1 MTKNELKLNGT
12 QKFMG
17 IDIPVVEGGFGE
29 NCRVVTAKAVSD
41 IHNTRLSDIN
51 ASINRLIKKK
61 RIKEGIDYINLLSET
76 VSLRDFAKE
85 NGLIGSNRT
94 QNVYILSE
102 RGYSK
107 LIKSMDDDE
116 SWDVMDKLID
126 EYFRMREVIK
136 SDERLKAMYLLK
148 AVESTGEESALAIK
162 SYSDLRIKE
171 ATAPLLET
179 IDEQQRDI
187 QIKDQVIKEYTPKAS
202 YYDLVLQSKG
212 TVTITQIAKDY
223 GMSAKQFNAKLH
235 EMGIQYKQSGTW
247 LLYSKYQGMGYTQSS
262 TYVDST
268 GTSRLN
274 TKWSQKGRLFIYDE
288 MKKVG
293 ILPMIEREE
302 SDKYIEK

>member
-1 MTKNELKLNGT
+1 MKNEIKVIGK
-12 QKFMG
+12 QEFMG
-17 IDIPVVEGGFGE
+17 REIPVIIGGFGGDNKVITAKEVANIHEVELKTINQSIKRLIDKNRIKVGVHYIDLLSNE
-29 NCRVVTAKAVSD
+29 NFKVTASD
-41 IHNTRLSDIN
+41 L
-51 ASINRLIKKK
+51 
-61 RIKEGIDYINLLSET
+61 
-76 VSLRDFAKE
+76 
-85 NGLIGSNRT
+85 GLITSNG
-94 QNVYILSE
+94 QKNCFVLSE
-102 RGYSK
+102 RGYAS
-107 LIKSMDDDE
+107 LIKYMDDDE

-171 ATAPLLET
+171 ATTPLLET

-293 ILPMIEREE
+293 ILPIIEREE
-302 SDKYIEK
+302 SDNYIEK

>member
-1 MTKNELKLNGT
+1 MNEIKVIGK
-12 QKFMG
+12 QEFMG
-17 IDIPVVEGGFGE
+17 REIQVLEGGFGE
-29 NCRVVTAKAVSD
+29 NQRIITVKQIAEIHEVEVKEINKLINNNIDEFEESIDIIDLKETGDCKELVLSLGYSKAEYGNAKH
-41 IHNTRLSDIN
+41 I
-51 ASINRLIKKK
+51 
-61 RIKEGIDYINLLSET
+61 
-76 VSLRDFAKE
+76 
-85 NGLIGSNRT
+85 
-94 QNVYILSE
+94 YILSE
-102 RGYSK
+102 QGYIALVSLMK
-107 LIKSMDDDE
+107 T
-116 SWDVMDKLID
+116 DKAKQIRKQFRR
-126 EYFRMREVIK
+126 EYFTMREVIK
-136 SDERLKAMYLLK
+136 SDEHLKAMYLLK

-171 ATAPLLET
+171 ATTPLLET

-274 TKWSQKGRLFIYDE
+274 TKWSSKGRLFIYDE

-302 SDKYIEK
+302 SDNYIEK

>member
-1 MTKNELKLNGT
+1 MKNEIKVIGK
-12 QKFMG
+12 QEFMG
-17 IDIPVVEGGFGE
+17 REIQVLEGGFGE
-29 NCRVVTAKAVSD
+29 NQRIITAKEIAN
-41 IHNTRLSDIN
+41 IHNMRLADVN
-51 ASINRLIKKK
+51 ASINRLIEKS
-61 RIKEGIDYINLLSET
+61 RIKEFVDFIDCLSET

-171 ATAPLLET
+171 ATTPLLET
-179 IDEQQRDI
+179 IDKQQRDI

-223 GMSAKQFNAKLH
+223 GMSAKQFNIKLH

-302 SDKYIEK
+302 SDNYIEK